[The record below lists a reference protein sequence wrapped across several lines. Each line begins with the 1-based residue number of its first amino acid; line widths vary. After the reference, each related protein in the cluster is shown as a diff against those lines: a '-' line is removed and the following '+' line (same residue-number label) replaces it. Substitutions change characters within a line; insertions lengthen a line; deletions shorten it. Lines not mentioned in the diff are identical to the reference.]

1 MMQGHH
7 HDRQPVVDVSISAVW
22 NDDVV
27 LDLQVP
33 MGVQHDVPLWCHSC
47 FWMVVMVK
55 DGYLALVLRCLEL
68 WRKVWLEWSG

>member
-22 NDDVV
+22 NDGVV

-55 DGYLALVLRCLEL
+55 DGILR
-68 WRKVWLEWSG
+68 